1 MKAGVPP
8 VPTRR
13 LEPEPV
19 AVEKPP
25 AKAAEKAGRRKKWL
39 KSAFIVSGVAAAVVI
54 VVVIISSLPHST
66 PPTPTPIPPTPAAPG
81 PADVIAAR
89 FVNLY
94 FCHGCVGGPAIDNEL
109 SGFRR
114 KELVARYTDNN
125 ANPAQ
130 TEGDIQQYT
139 GIDLSRKFTHQS
151 VGLATPGDD
160 EILTIVLIETDAAI
174 KNIDEILSVE
184 GVDVGFLGY
193 DDLSLSMGLGQPP
206 KWDEPRYLE
215 AFDKVIKA
223 ANKLGK
229 VAGHTNLSDNPGSV
243 YWALDQ
249 GFRMVT
255 VSDVDTFIIQGA
267 QATLEKARDAACKA
281 NP

>member
-1 MKAGVPP
+1 M
-8 VPTRR
+8 
-13 LEPEPV
+13 
-19 AVEKPP
+19 
-25 AKAAEKAGRRKKWL
+25 
-39 KSAFIVSGVAAAVVI
+39 F
-54 VVVIISSLPHST
+54 
-66 PPTPTPIPPTPAAPG
+66 
-81 PADVIAAR
+81 
-89 FVNLY
+89 
-94 FCHGCVGGPAIDNEL
+94 
-109 SGFRR
+109 
-114 KELVARYTDNN
+114 
-125 ANPAQ
+125 
-130 TEGDIQQYT
+130 
-139 GIDLSRKFTHQS
+139 DLNYYETAS
-151 VGLATPGDD
+151 D

-229 VAGHTNLSDNPGSV
+229 VAGLHTNLSDNPGSV
-243 YWALDQ
+243 YWALDR

-255 VSDVDTFIIQGA
+255 VGDADTFIIQGA
-267 QATLEKARDAACKA
+267 QVTLEKARDAACKA